1 VALGI
6 ICAVFFWLVWNTRDS
21 LPFIGLL
28 WNPRLLPFL
37 YLTRYLLMIIGAY
50 ELIRWI
56 VNTARNRVAGAEL
69 GPFAS
74 AGGAAAIAISLL
86 SVVGWMYEVLPGGGR
101 VTVVEATD
109 EQAAQTVYGWG
120 PLRKPVPEGDG
131 YRSRAVGDGWTRY
144 NWSGYEGR
152 PAYPAYHNLV
162 TTMEGIGTERGCG
175 RALWEN
181 NSANS
186 EYGTTMALM
195 LLPHWTDGC
204 IASMEGLFFEAT
216 ASTAYHFITAAAVSE
231 SSSNPVR
238 QLRYTNN
245 DAELGVR
252 HMRDLGVRYLM
263 VRTEGG
269 KGEAATVS
277 AAGGGLTY
285 LTTSGTWD
293 IYEVD
298 GSNVI
303 EPLAVE
309 PVVVEHADGVARYH
323 EGDER
328 ERNLELGT
336 SWFQR
341 RDDWPVVP
349 VDDGPDD
356 WQRITAE
363 IVESE
368 RIDEFDPI
376 TGEPMFD
383 DQRRRVDY
391 VAPQETIEQRA
402 LPAVEVTNVDI
413 DQQSL
418 SFSVDQVGVPIMV
431 KISYFPNWQV
441 SGADGPYRAG
451 ANHMV
456 VVPTDTEVEL
466 TYDSRS
472 ALDWFFYLLTA
483 AGIGLCVFWRRRGDV
498 DYGPFGPVGSDRPAE
513 DVQDDE
519 DVDDGQDARDD
530 HGGDDAGLLPGS
542 PDELVPV
549 GGSPPAVTDSS
560 PESHEPGERP
570 PVA

>member
-1 VALGI
+1 
-6 ICAVFFWLVWNTRDS
+6 
-21 LPFIGLL
+21 
-28 WNPRLLPFL
+28 
-37 YLTRYLLMIIGAY
+37 
-50 ELIRWI
+50 
-56 VNTARNRVAGAEL
+56 
-69 GPFAS
+69 
-74 AGGAAAIAISLL
+74 
-86 SVVGWMYEVLPGGGR
+86 
-101 VTVVEATD
+101 
-109 EQAAQTVYGWG
+109 
-120 PLRKPVPEGDG
+120 
-131 YRSRAVGDGWTRY
+131 
-144 NWSGYEGR
+144 
-152 PAYPAYHNLV
+152 
-162 TTMEGIGTERGCG
+162 
-175 RALWEN
+175 
-181 NSANS
+181 
-186 EYGTTMALM
+186 
-195 LLPHWTDGC
+195 
-204 IASMEGLFFEAT
+204 T
-216 ASTAYHFITAAAVSE
+216 ASHFITAAAVSE

-391 VAPQETIEQRA
+391 VAPQEPIEQRA
-402 LPAVEVTNVDI
+402 LPAVEVSDVDI

-513 DVQDDE
+513 DVQGDE

-549 GGSPPAVTDSS
+549 GGSPPPVTDSS
-560 PESHEPGERP
+560 PESHEPGDRP